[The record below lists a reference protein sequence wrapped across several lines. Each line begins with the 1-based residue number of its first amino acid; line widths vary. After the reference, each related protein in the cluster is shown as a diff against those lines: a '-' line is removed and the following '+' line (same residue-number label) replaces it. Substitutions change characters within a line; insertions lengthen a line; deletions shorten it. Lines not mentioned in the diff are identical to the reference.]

1 MTTTKTTTDLSPD
14 SALPLL
20 QRFPSLAVLPR
31 ARLGRFPSPVMP
43 LAPAA
48 LDDAVGSAEPAL
60 WVKRDDLDAPVAAGN
75 KVRALEF
82 LLGRVRLGDTVL
94 TLGGEGSTHV
104 LATAVHARRLGARTV
119 AVRWRH
125 DMHDAAR
132 LVARR
137 SAELC
142 AQTVSVRGGAVA
154 GVLVAGLLRRRQRAG
169 QLHFVPIGGSTPL
182 GTLGHVNAALELAD
196 QIDAGELP
204 APRRVVVPFGS
215 GGTAAG
221 LALGFA
227 IAGLRTVVTAVRVA
241 PRAATNR
248 LRLLLLARAT
258 RRLIERLERAPVR
271 AGRLRIEVV
280 HGYYGGAYGRPLAA
294 GARAARIFQALGGPG
309 LEATYSEKAFAAALD
324 LARREG
330 GPVLFWL
337 TFDPRMLV
345 R

>member
-1 MTTTKTTTDLSPD
+1 MARTTTTTDEAVGDVP
-14 SALPLL
+14 PLFR
-20 QRFPSLAVLPR
+20 RFPSLAALPR
-31 ARLGRFPSPVMP
+31 ASLGRFPSPVMP
-43 LAPAA
+43 LVPAW
-48 LDDAVGSAEPAL
+48 LDDAPADAAPAL
-60 WVKRDDLDAPVAAGN
+60 WVKRDDLNAPVAAGN

-82 LLGRVRLGDTVL
+82 LLGGVRMGDTVL

-125 DMHDAAR
+125 DMHDGAR
-132 LVARR
+132 VVARR

-142 AQTVSVRGGAVA
+142 AETLSVRGGAVA
-154 GVLVAGLLRRRQRAG
+154 GVLVAQLLRRRRPG
-169 QLHFVPIGGSTPL
+169 GRLHFVPIGGSTPL
-182 GTLGHVNAALELAD
+182 GTLGHVNAALELAA
-196 QIDAGELP
+196 QVDAGELP
-204 APRRVVVPFGS
+204 PPRRVVVPFGS

-227 IAGLRTVVTAVRVA
+227 LAGLRTIVTAVRVA
-241 PRAATNR
+241 PRAAANR

-258 RRLIERLERAPVR
+258 RRLIERREHA
-271 AGRLRIEVV
+271 ALRPGPLRVEIV
-280 HGYYGGAYGRPLAA
+280 HAYYGGAYGRPLAA
-294 GARAARIFQALGGPG
+294 GAQAARIFQALGGPG

-324 LARREG
+324 LARVEG

-337 TFDPRMLV
+337 TFDARMLV

>member
-1 MTTTKTTTDLSPD
+1 MATTTTTEASPGA
-14 SALPLL
+14 ALPLL
-20 QRFPSLAVLPR
+20 RRFPSLAALPR
-31 ARLGRFPSPVMP
+31 ASLGRFPSPVMP

-48 LDDAVGSAEPAL
+48 LDDARADAEPTL
-60 WVKRDDLDAPVAAGN
+60 WVKRDDLNAPVAAGN

-82 LLGRVRLGDTVL
+82 LLGSVRMGDTVL

-104 LATAVHARRLGARTV
+104 LATAAHARRLGARTI

-132 LVARR
+132 TVARR

-142 AQTVSVRGGAVA
+142 AETVSVRGGAVS
-154 GVLVAGLLRRRQRAG
+154 GVVVAHVLRRRRRG
-169 QLHFVPIGGSTPL
+169 GRLHFVPIGGSTPL
-182 GTLGHVNAALELAD
+182 GTLGHVNAALELAE
-196 QIDAGELP
+196 QVDAGELP
-204 APRRVVVPFGS
+204 PPRRVVVPYGS

-227 IAGLRTVVTAVRVA
+227 IAGLRTIVTAVRVA

-248 LRLLLLARAT
+248 WRLLLLARAT
-258 RRLIERLERAPVR
+258 RRLIARHERAPVR
-271 AGRLRIEVV
+271 AERLRIEVV
-280 HGYYGGAYGRPLAA
+280 HAYYGGAYGRPLAV
-294 GARAARIFQALGGPG
+294 GGQAARIFQALGGPG
-309 LEATYSEKAFAAALD
+309 LEATYSEKAFAAAID
-324 LARREG
+324 LARDEG

-337 TFDPRMLV
+337 TFDARMLV